1 MTVRPEVSDLPAYSF
16 TASDCPVKL
25 DQNESPHDLP
35 EGLKDEVVARLRE
48 IAFHRYP
55 EMHADSLR
63 AALARRH
70 GWSERGVV
78 VANGSN
84 VLIGALVQACGIGRR
99 VVTVKPTFSIYPLQ
113 ARLLGAALTEVALA
127 ADFSLPLDALEAE
140 LASGQGVLFIANP
153 AAPTGNLLPT
163 AELRALAA
171 AARGWTVVID
181 EAYAQFAG
189 SDMSL
194 LVRDYPHVASL
205 RTMSKAFGLGGVRL
219 GYMLAQPALAGEIQ
233 KVLLPFSVSALQ
245 VAVGLTV
252 LGADDYVSARVEE
265 TLLERA
271 RVAAA
276 LAELGTELG
285 LHVFP
290 SHTNFLLFRVPD
302 AAGFYGGLKARGVL
316 IRRQDGLH
324 GLSGCLRVSVGTR
337 AENDAFIA
345 AARAVAE
352 TYVVKAGEAQH
363 V

>member
-1 MTVRPEVSDLPAYSF
+1 LPA
-16 TASDCPVKL
+16 
-25 DQNESPHDLP
+25 
-35 EGLKDEVVARLRE
+35 
-48 IAFHRYP
+48 
-55 EMHADSLR
+55 
-63 AALARRH
+63 
-70 GWSERGVV
+70 
-78 VANGSN
+78 
-84 VLIGALVQACGIGRR
+84 
-99 VVTVKPTFSIYPLQ
+99 
-113 ARLLGAALTEVALA
+113 
-127 ADFSLPLDALEAE
+127 
-140 LASGQGVLFIANP
+140 
-153 AAPTGNLLPT
+153 

-252 LGADDYVSARVEE
+252 LGADDYVSARVAE

-276 LAELGTELG
+276 LAELG